1 MTNPCNLP
9 ADETIRSLKRKCV
22 DIRRDIIDAVH
33 YGGGGHVGGALSC
46 VEFLTVLYFHT
57 LNIRPDQPDW
67 PERDR
72 FVLSKGH
79 AAPSLYAALAE
90 RGYFPVEELKR
101 FSTSETRLQKHV
113 DMFKVPGADA
123 SSGSLGQGLSIAV
136 GMALAD
142 RIDRKE
148 RRVYSLIGDGECQE
162 GQIWEA
168 AMAAS
173 CYRLDRLI
181 VFLDNNQ
188 MQVDGFTREIMPVE
202 PLQAKWEA
210 FGWRVQRIDGHDIRQ
225 IITAIEAA
233 QMYPGAPHII
243 IGDTVKGKGVS
254 YMENKVEWHSHAI
267 NAEEYTIAMA
277 ELDAARAQIEAVE
290 ENHA

>member
-1 MTNPCNLP
+1 MAHQPDLP
-9 ADETIRSLKRKCV
+9 TDETIRCLKRKCV
-22 DIRRDIIDAVH
+22 DVRRGIIDAVH
-33 YGGGGHVGGALSC
+33 FGGGGHVGGALSC

-57 LNIRPDQPDW
+57 LRVRPDQPDW

-72 FVLSKGH
+72 FILSKGH
-79 AAPSLYAALAE
+79 AAPSLYAVLAE
-90 RGYFPVEELKR
+90 RGYFPVKELKC
-101 FSTSETRLQKHV
+101 FSTSGTRLQKHI

-142 RIDRKE
+142 RIDHKD
-148 RRVYSLIGDGECQE
+148 RRVYCLIGDGESQE

-168 AMAAS
+168 AMAAAR
-173 CYRLDRLI
+173 YQLDRLT

-225 IITAIEAA
+225 IINAITIA
-233 QMYPGAPHII
+233 QTSAGKPQMI
-243 IGDTVKGKGVS
+243 IGDTVKGKGIS
-254 YMENKVEWHSHAI
+254 YMENKVEWHSHPI
-267 NAEEYTIAMA
+267 NDEEYAAAIA
-277 ELDAARAQIEAVE
+277 ELNAAKAQIEAAG